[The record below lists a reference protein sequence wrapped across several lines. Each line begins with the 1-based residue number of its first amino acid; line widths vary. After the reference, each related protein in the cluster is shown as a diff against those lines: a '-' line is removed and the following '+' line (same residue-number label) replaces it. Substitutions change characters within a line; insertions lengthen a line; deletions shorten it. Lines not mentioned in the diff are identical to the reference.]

1 MTRFGAPLLL
11 LHDDCQPATLVL
23 MKRRLMKFTLTMI
36 LLPMFSLTMFL
47 LTMCFLTMFSPSY
60 AVAAADETAAAQFF
74 EQKVRPILVA
84 HCWDCHGEKKQWGGL
99 RLDSRAALLKGGDSG
114 PAVVPGRAAESLL
127 IRAVHQTDPD
137 LRMPRDGKL
146 TALQIADLVA
156 WVNQGA
162 YLPPRAV
169 ANRPR
174 GDASHWAF
182 QPVVARPLPA
192 VQDRS
197 WPCSGIDSWIQE
209 SLERRGL
216 QAAAPADPVVMLRRL
231 SYDLTGLPPRR
242 DQFQEFYAERLEPDL
257 LARWVDRF
265 LAMPQYGE
273 RWGRHWLD
281 VARYADSN
289 GLDENIAHGNAWR
302 YRDYVVDA
310 FNADLP
316 FQQFV
321 VEQLAGDQLASQQL
335 AGQQLAGAEREPP
348 MGDQLDCA
356 QREQQHRQLIAT
368 GFLSIGPKVLAEV
381 NQAKMRM
388 DIVDEQIDT
397 VGRVFLGLTL
407 GCARCHDHKFDPID
421 IQDYYGLAG
430 IFKSTRTMISYQKVA
445 KWHEHRLESPAAT
458 AIQAAYD
465 HALARQR
472 ERVEEFIRVTNA
484 SIPAERLAKKTPE
497 KQADWE
503 TLYTDEQRAELK
515 KLREAVTQLEKD
527 GPDLPTTMGVVDD
540 EVIDVPVHLRGD
552 VGKLGEVVPRRV
564 PQVIAGS
571 ERPQFTSRASGRL
584 ALAHWLVDAR
594 HPLTARVAVNR
605 FWRWHFGRGLVATVD
620 NFGRLGETPSHPEL
634 LDWLAARFMD
644 DGWSVKSLHRLLVL
658 SQVYQQSDAV
668 SAAAQELD
676 PENRA
681 WSRWPSGRLEAE
693 QLRDGLLAVSGQLD
707 HRRGGS
713 LLQVKNRAY
722 LFDHTSIDRT
732 DYASRRRSIYLPVI
746 RNHLYDFFQLLD
758 FPDPAVPTGDR
769 ASTTVAPQALLFL
782 NSPFVMEAAEH
793 LAERLQDADV
803 GAEHEQEQRNEQRIN
818 EQMNQRIEALIE
830 MAYSRPATAQDRQLA
845 QQFLQ
850 SVTKRLQAESVEH
863 VEAAA
868 WIALCHVTLA
878 ANEFLYVR

>member
-1 MTRFGAPLLL
+1 
-11 LHDDCQPATLVL
+11 
-23 MKRRLMKFTLTMI
+23 
-36 LLPMFSLTMFL
+36 
-47 LTMCFLTMFSPSY
+47 MCLRPH
-60 AVAAADETAAAQFF
+60 VAAADETAAAAQFF
-74 EQKVRPILVA
+74 EQKVRPILIA

-114 PAVVPGRAAESLL
+114 PAVIPGRAAESLL
-127 IRAVHQTDPD
+127 IRAVRQTDPD
-137 LRMPRDGKL
+137 LQMPRDGKL
-146 TALQIADLVA
+146 TELQIADLVT

-182 QPVVARPLPA
+182 QPVVARTLPA
-192 VQDRS
+192 VRERN
-197 WPCSGIDSWIQE
+197 WPRSGIDSWILA
-209 SLERRGL
+209 SLERSGL
-216 QAAAPADPVVMLRRL
+216 QAAPPADPVVLLRRL

-242 DQFQEFYAERLEPDL
+242 DQLHEFYAERLEPDV

-302 YRDYVVDA
+302 YRDYVVDS

-321 VEQLAGDQLASQQL
+321 VEQLAGDQLA
-335 AGQQLAGAEREPP
+335 GP
-348 MGDQLDCA
+348 
-356 QREQQHRQLIAT
+356 QREQLHRQLIAT

-465 HALARQR
+465 HELARQR
-472 ERVEEFIRVTNA
+472 ARVADFIRLTNA
-484 SIPAERLAKKTPE
+484 GIPAERAGKKTPE
-497 KQADWE
+497 KQDEWE
-503 TLYTDEQRAELK
+503 AIYTDEQKAELK

-540 EVIDVPVHLRGD
+540 EIIDVPIHLRGD
-552 VGKLGEVVPRRV
+552 VGKLGEVVPRSV
-564 PQVIAGS
+564 PQVIQGL

-584 ALAHWLVDAR
+584 ALAQWLVDAR

-605 FWRWHFGRGLVATVD
+605 FWRWHFGRGLVPTVD
-620 NFGRLGETPSHPEL
+620 NFGLLGQTPSHPEL
-634 LDWLAARFMD
+634 LDWLAARFVD
-644 DGWSVKSLHRLLVL
+644 DGWSVKSLQRLLVL
-658 SQVYQQSDAV
+658 SQVYQQSDEV
-668 SAAAQELD
+668 SVSAQELD
-676 PENRA
+676 PENRG
-681 WSRWPSGRLEAE
+681 WSRWSGGRLAAE

-707 HRRGGS
+707 QRRGGS

-746 RNHLYDFFQLLD
+746 RNHLHDFFQLLD

-782 NSPFVMEAAEH
+782 NSPFVMEAAER
-793 LAERLQDADV
+793 LAEQLQLEY
-803 GAEHEQEQRNEQRIN
+803 GSSEEQIDK
-818 EQMNQRIEALIE
+818 RIEAMIE
-830 MAYSRPATAQDRQLA
+830 RAYSRPVTAQDRALA
-845 QQFLQ
+845 RQFLQ
-850 SVTKRLQAESVEH
+850 SAKKRLEAESADDVD
-863 VEAAA
+863 AAA